1 MRTPGAVPK
10 QTDAKEKKKAEKDK
24 TGEDPAKESA
34 NVMGTNV
41 AFPKHILVFPLYAGR
56 LLSAFLRDANE
67 RAQ

>member
-41 AFPKHILVFPLYAGR
+41 AFPKHILVFPI
-56 LLSAFLRDANE
+56 
-67 RAQ
+67 